1 MQYTEISSNNLK
13 MKFNVLCKTV
23 SLSLNVLKQRKKNGH
38 KLKKGNL
45 NIRRDGKSHK
55 GKMKDV
61 FSLRFLDS
69 VVFLIELT

>member
-1 MQYTEISSNNLK
+1 MQNSFSILK
-13 MKFNVLCKTV
+13 CIEAE
-23 SLSLNVLKQRKKNGH
+23 KKNGH